1 MKIYKIY
8 LILIFII
15 LLFLIVNANDI
26 DYKNKKIIEKYCKKC
41 LNFKGKKKKY
51 IYCKKCQALKNSI
64 SLNIKPLDDTPLKL
78 ALCAIAKNE
87 NLYIREW
94 IEYYKMLG
102 INKIILYDNNEVN
115 GEKFEDVINDY
126 IENGFVEIV
135 DRRGIVI
142 QDNKYGKSTQ
152 GKAYH
157 DCYYN
162 NYKNYDWLLFFD
174 IDEFLAIN
182 YKYKNIY
189 EFLNDFNNY
198 DGIKVQWKMYG
209 DNENL
214 HYENKPV
221 IERFLS
227 PTNFAYHNEV
237 KTILKCKEYQF
248 ELKFGAH
255 GVSNKEPIVV
265 NMKKKRVKVKNFN
278 LDIKKYK
285 DLPVYLNHFYSKST
299 EEYIQRKFNKTDAT
313 FGRNHNSLNYI
324 KRNYFRYNKFTKEKD
339 EMFNS
344 LVNIN

>member
-1 MKIYKIY
+1 MYKIY
-8 LILIFII
+8 LILIAII
-15 LLFLIVNANDI
+15 LLSLIVNANDV
-26 DYKNKKIIEKYCKKC
+26 DYKNKKKIEEYCEKC
-41 LNFKGKKKKY
+41 LQSKGKKKK
-51 IYCKKCQALKNSI
+51 IYCKKCQILKNSI
-64 SLNIKPLDDTPLKL
+64 SFNTKPLATPLNL

-94 IEYYKMLG
+94 IEYYKMMG

-115 GEKFEDVINDY
+115 GERFEDVINDY
-126 IENGFVEIV
+126 IDNGIVEIV
-135 DRRGIVI
+135 DRRGVVI
-142 QDNKYGKSTQ
+142 QNRSYGKSTQ

-174 IDEFLAIN
+174 IDEFLSIN

-209 DNENL
+209 DNGNL
-214 HYENKPV
+214 HYENKTV

-227 PTNFAYHNEV
+227 PTNFAYHREV
-237 KTILKCKEYQF
+237 KSILKCKEYKF
-248 ELKFGAH
+248 KLKFGAH
-255 GVSNKEPIVV
+255 GISNKEPIVV
-265 NMKKKRVKVKNFN
+265 NMKKLRVYGKN
-278 LDIKKYK
+278 LDIKRYK

-313 FGRNHNSLNYI
+313 FGRNHNSLNSI
-324 KRNYFRYNKFTKEKD
+324 KRNYFRYNKITKEKD
-339 EMFNS
+339 KMFNS